1 MRRFKKSPVLGFT
14 MVELSLAMAF
24 VSVLMLTIATT
35 VIQIGN
41 IYSRGMNLKAV
52 EQAGRQVAADIR
64 RSISQANELS
74 WDNPANCIY
83 LLKNTTKPC
92 FEVDDNLTTVK
103 QDYDPNVSNAI
114 QGGRL
119 CTGTFTYVWNY
130 GGALNKSERNINK
143 YADPTTTEK
152 IRLVK
157 VKDSSAAYCRTNAGG
172 SLAAISSDNVTEL
185 LSNNDINLT
194 IHRLIVKR
202 VLSANNQ
209 ALYNFN
215 IRIGTNDSDYIQTAG
230 DCKNDK
236 TAQIY
241 CSVNEF
247 EFSALND
254 IMR

>member
-1 MRRFKKSPVLGFT
+1 MRRSKTSAFGFT

-41 IYSRGMNLKAV
+41 IYSRGMTLKAV
-52 EQAGRQVAADIR
+52 EQSGRQVATDIR

-92 FEVDDNLTTVK
+92 FEVDNNPTSVK
-103 QDYDPNVSNAI
+103 QDYDPSVNNAI
-114 QGGRL
+114 MGGRL
-119 CTGTFTYVWNY
+119 CTGMFTYMWNY
-130 GGALNKSERNINK
+130 GGALNQGEPNINK
-143 YADPTTTEK
+143 YDSTNTEK
-152 IRLVK
+152 IKLVK
-157 VKDSSAAYCRTNAGG
+157 VNDSSAAYCRINVTTGG
-172 SLAAISSDNVTEL
+172 LLPVPSNNVTEL
-185 LSNNDINLT
+185 LSANDINLT
-194 IHRLIVKR
+194 VHRLIVKR
-202 VLSANNQ
+202 VLQANNQ

-247 EFSALND
+247 EFTALND